1 MSKLF
6 FDHLLV
12 LEEVEIFINTSAKTK
27 EEKEELWNLVD
38 GIVQTRVMD
47 VILTKLPRAHHEEF
61 LEKFSSFPHDERL
74 LDYLKEKVEDIEE
87 EIQKETKLIASEI
100 TSHKTKKK

>member
-12 LEEVEIFINTSAKTK
+12 LEEIEIHINRNAGSK

-38 GIVQTRVMD
+38 GIVQTRVME
-47 VILTKLPRAHHEEF
+47 VILTKLPRQHHEEF
-61 LEKFSSFPHDERL
+61 LEKFSNFPHDERL
-74 LDYLKEKVEDIEE
+74 MDYLKEKAGDMEE
-87 EIQKETKLIASEI
+87 EIKKEVKLLEEEF
-100 TSHKTKKK
+100 TGRKKKKK